1 MIYMSM
7 TMNKAIVSKVDDKT
21 SDDAVMRKVRHEIL
35 QVEVEHLQY
44 KKHYT
49 KYIEKYA
56 KEYKGSL

>member
-1 MIYMSM
+1 
-7 TMNKAIVSKVDDKT
+7 MNKAIVSKVDQKT
-21 SDDAVMRKVRHEIL
+21 NDDAVMRKFLHEIL

-56 KEYKGSL
+56 KDYKGSL